1 MRVAISG
8 RTVHF
13 DVTMNNSSLLRR
25 QWEGYARYHQS
36 RRNLLLHIV
45 FVPLFLT
52 GNVVLL
58 VGLIERR
65 WSLALTGAVFTTLAI
80 GIQGRGHRGEPVP
93 AEPFTGAL
101 NALSRIFL
109 EQWVTF
115 PRFVLSGA
123 WMRAL
128 RSRPD

>member
-1 MRVAISG
+1 MNTSSVLRV
-8 RTVHF
+8 
-13 DVTMNNSSLLRR
+13 

-36 RRNLLLHIV
+36 RSDLLLHIV
-45 FVPLFLT
+45 LVPLFLA
-52 GNVVLL
+52 GNL
-58 VGLIERR
+58 VFLVAIFERR
-65 WSLALTGAVFTTLAI
+65 LLLALGAGVLTAVALAI
-80 GIQGRGHRGEPVP
+80 QGHGHGEEPVQP
-93 AEPFTGAL
+93 QAFTGPF

-128 RSRPD
+128 REPPTL

>member
-1 MRVAISG
+1 MTGLVQ
-8 RTVHF
+8 
-13 DVTMNNSSLLRR
+13 R

-45 FVPLFLT
+45 FVPLFLA
-52 GNVVLL
+52 GNVLL
-58 VGLIERR
+58 IVALAERR
-65 WSLALTGAVFTTLAI
+65 WLAALAGAVLTGLAI
-80 GIQGRGHRGEPVP
+80 GIQGRGHREEPVP

-115 PRFVLSGA
+115 PRFLLSGA

-128 RSRPD
+128 RAGDN

>member
-1 MRVAISG
+1 MIGLVG
-8 RTVHF
+8 
-13 DVTMNNSSLLRR
+13 R

-45 FVPLFLT
+45 FVPLFLA
-52 GNVVLL
+52 GNVVLIIAL
-58 VGLIERR
+58 AERR
-65 WSLALTGAVFTTLAI
+65 WLLAVAGAVLTGLAI

-93 AEPFTGAL
+93 VEPFTGAV

-128 RSRPD
+128 RAADN